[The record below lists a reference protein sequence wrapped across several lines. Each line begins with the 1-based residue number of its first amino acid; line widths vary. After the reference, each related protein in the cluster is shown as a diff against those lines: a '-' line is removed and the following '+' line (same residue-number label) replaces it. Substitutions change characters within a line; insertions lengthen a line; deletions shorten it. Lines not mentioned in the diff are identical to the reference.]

1 MTHDEMIEVIQAHK
15 DGKVIQLRSMQGD
28 WIDVPRTP
36 DWDFPNIIYRPKP
49 EPKEYWLVP
58 YKNNT
63 RFSVFQTSPGNLP
76 AGFNVPGC
84 NFTKGLDFSGT
95 IHVKEIIE
103 ELTND

>member
-15 DGKVIQLRSMQGD
+15 DGKVIQLRGLQRD

-36 DWDFPNIIYRPKP
+36 DWDFPNIIYRVKP

-58 YKNNT
+58 Y
-63 RFSVFQTSPGNLP
+63 
-76 AGFNVPGC
+76 AGKLGFMV
-84 NFTKGLDFSGT
+84 LDTDPKDLEPKFYAGDLVISRVV
-95 IHVKEIIE
+95 HVVTVE